1 MSESIDSLRFVQKL
15 QECVKEY
22 KKQLSATRDDSDA
35 AHYFNAGL
43 KKFLKDHQAEMNVLA
58 MMNFD
63 KGFMTWIKVYLL
75 AEKKD

>member
-1 MSESIDSLRFVQKL
+1 MSEPIDSLKFVQKL

-22 KKQLSATRDDSDA
+22 KKQLGATRDDSDA

-43 KKFLKDHQAEMNVLA
+43 KKFLKDHQTEMNVLA

-63 KGFMTWIKVYLL
+63 KGFMTWIKNYLL